1 MKRKLYLSA
10 IIAFLFCGVT
20 QAVNYFIVN
29 NSPDGLSGEIQIPR
43 SVFADNGQT
52 RVWEFILPDGPIRIT
67 RVNSAHLPYGGQLLV
82 NTANPILNSVAIGE
96 STTIIDGSNEL
107 HFVLNAGHPTLFASD
122 AVTDPVIV
130 IRFAKISNNNS
141 SKTVIFG
148 GDVELSDGILR
159 ASGHTM
165 FGNQRTTAI
174 MGNHFASFTTFGGI
188 NGGRIRGSNEGY
200 LILEGNPNGF
210 GAPRVYI
217 NRFVANGHVIMT
229 GASGRVGLGID
240 HPLEKLHIGGFVRGN
255 AAGGA
260 LGIRTQHG
268 SLEIGPRDNTGT
280 HFITNRPKF
289 IFNRGMEVQG
299 DILATEVRIKSI
311 ENFPDYVFYDCYQLR
326 PLSEVH
332 SFIQTYGH
340 LPDIPSA
347 AEVRKNG
354 IGLVEMQLML
364 LKKIEELTLYAIEQQ
379 QRIEEL
385 ERIMSIRI
393 AAK

>member
-10 IIAFLFCGVT
+10 MIAFLFCGIT
-20 QAVNYFIVN
+20 QAVVITY
-29 NSPDGLSGEIQIPR
+29 SPDGLSGEIQIPR
-43 SVFADNGQT
+43 SVFTDNTQD
-52 RVWEFILPDGPIRIT
+52 RVWEFKLPAGPIRVT
-67 RVNSAHLPYGGQLLV
+67 RINSAHLPHEGELLL
-82 NTANPILNSVAIGE
+82 NESPILNSRAVGE
-96 STTIIDGSNEL
+96 FTTIINGATDHL
-107 HFVLNAGHPTLFASD
+107 YFILRPGHPTQFASD
-122 AVTDPVIV
+122 AVTDPVII

-141 SKTVIFG
+141 SQTVVFG

-159 ASGHTM
+159 TSGQM
-165 FGNQRTTAI
+165 LFGSSRVTAI
-174 MGNHFASFTTFGGI
+174 MGDHFASFTKFGGI

-200 LILEGNPNGF
+200 LILEGNPSGF
-210 GAPRVYI
+210 GSPIVYI
-217 NRFVANGHVIMT
+217 NRFVAHGHVVMT

-240 HPLEKLHIGGFVRGN
+240 NPLEKLHIGGFVRGN

-268 SLEIGPRDNTGT
+268 TLEIGSRDNTGT
-280 HFITNRPKF
+280 HFVTNRDRF

-299 DILATEVRIKSI
+299 RILTTEVQIRSI
-311 ENFPDYVFYDCYQLR
+311 DNFPDYVFFPDYRLR
-326 PLSEVH
+326 SLSEVN

-340 LPDIPSA
+340 LPEIPSA
-347 AEVRKNG
+347 ADVKENG

-385 ERIMSIRI
+385 ERKM
-393 AAK
+393 AAGR

>member
-10 IIAFLFCGVT
+10 LIAFLFCGMT
-20 QAVNYFIVN
+20 QAVIYSVVVN
-29 NSPDGLSGEIQIPR
+29 NPDGLSGEIQIPR
-43 SVFADNGQT
+43 SVFADNGET
-52 RVWEFILPDGPIRIT
+52 RVWAFTLPDGPIRVT
-67 RVNSAHLPYGGQLLV
+67 RVNSAHLPYGGRLV
-82 NTANPILNSVAIGE
+82 LGTVDPILNSVAIGE
-96 STTIIDGSNEL
+96 STTIIDGSREL
-107 HFVLNAGHPTLFASD
+107 HFVLDAGHPILFASD

-130 IRFAKISNNNS
+130 IRFAKISDNNS
-141 SKTVIFG
+141 SETVIFG
-148 GDVELSDGILR
+148 GDVELNNGILR

-165 FGNQRTTAI
+165 FGNQRTAAV

-200 LILEGNPNGF
+200 LILEGNPHGF

-217 NRFVANGHVIMT
+217 NRFVAHGHVILT
-229 GASGRVGLGID
+229 GASGRVGMGID
-240 HPLEKLHIGGFVRGN
+240 NPLEKLHIGGFVRGN

-268 SLEIGPRDNTGT
+268 TLEIGSRDNTGT
-280 HFITNRPKF
+280 HFVTNRDKF

-299 DILATEVRIKSI
+299 GILTTEVWIKSI
-311 ENFPDYVFYDCYQLR
+311 DNFPDYVFYDCYQLL

-340 LPDIPSA
+340 LPGIPSA
-347 AEVRKNG
+347 AEVRENG

-385 ERIMSIRI
+385 ERIMAIRM
-393 AAK
+393 AVK